1 MCFIF
6 SVKMKELQHSF
17 YLHKI
22 NNLQKTENNFHT
34 MQKSTN
40 GLLVQESAGKSAGKI
55 SMMEG
60 KGRGKVLRH
69 PFKEFPILKDKQKLA
84 F

>member
-1 MCFIF
+1 MFYFFSKNERVATQFLSSHNKQFI
-6 SVKMKELQHSF
+6 
-17 YLHKI
+17 
-22 NNLQKTENNFHT
+22 ENRKQLPYNA
-34 MQKSTN
+34 KSTN
-40 GLLVQESAGKSAGKI
+40 GLLVQESAGKSAGKV